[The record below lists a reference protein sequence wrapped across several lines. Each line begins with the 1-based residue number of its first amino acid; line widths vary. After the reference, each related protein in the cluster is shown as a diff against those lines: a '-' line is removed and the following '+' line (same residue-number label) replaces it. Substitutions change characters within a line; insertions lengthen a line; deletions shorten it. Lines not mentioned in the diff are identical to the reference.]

1 VFENVIHNA
10 PLAIRALADQGM
22 GIDERKWRKIRRE
35 IRKNEKTDVKGKG
48 AIEGQRMKENI
59 QDEFAQYFSV
69 PQVAEDPV
77 SLCLVL
83 DPEIP
88 FASTSSS
95 SPLPAQSI
103 DFDASYRLLPP
114 SVLSVFEHFTQSYT
128 SHANRLRSLINR
140 LSSAGLLDDPSALE
154 TGMYLDQNTGKRIW
168 KVTFYDGFL
177 TRGRLEGILRDDIA
191 RKGMNSASWEE
202 KVKNWNNG
210 ARSQGR
216 GEGEWWW
223 IAGGTPSTFASSL
236 DLETLYDPTP
246 STYLHS
252 PLESTYSPSASGS
265 STPLIQFTPS
275 QSLVLPDPS
284 CASVSSLDLS
294 PPLSPSLEPT
304 TWTSFSATASE
315 FAFDGP
321 ELRDFEAIESWSN
334 GFEDEMTEEEGS
346 TIEWSD
352 AEEGEMN
359 GVKEFLEEVERER
372 KRLGESGWR

>member
-1 VFENVIHNA
+1 
-10 PLAIRALADQGM
+10 
-22 GIDERKWRKIRRE
+22 
-35 IRKNEKTDVKGKG
+35 
-48 AIEGQRMKENI
+48 MKENI